1 MNLWH
6 DLEPGPSVPDVIH
19 VIVEIPKGSRN
30 KYEYHKQ
37 TGAFKLDRVLYS
49 PVHYPGDYGF
59 VPQTY
64 YEDGDPLD
72 VLVVTNLPT
81 FTGCIVEAR
90 PVVLNHNTETA
101 PRLYRTVRPQ
111 GKYMRSMELLQRAK
125 RMDGEALTKSGIM
138 VGLGETWEEIL
149 QVMDDLRAHDVD
161 IMTIGQYLQPSRFHL
176 PIQRYYTPDEF
187 ARLKEEGEQR
197 GFKWM
202 ESGPLVRSSYH
213 ADGQAHLSPRKL

>member
-6 DLEPGPSVPDVIH
+6 DLDPGPSVPDVIH

-37 TGAFKLDRVLYS
+37 TGAFKLDRVLNS

-59 VPQTY
+59 IPQTY

-90 PVVLNHNTETA
+90 PIGMFRMRDKGEADTTTDPTPPGATA
-101 PRLYRTVRPQ
+101 PGSQISVEIAAAIL
-111 GKYMRSMELLQRAK
+111 ERAAGLSSAFMAD
-125 RMDGEALTKSGIM
+125 RAIPRATTTTSAAL
-138 VGLGETWEEIL
+138 
-149 QVMDDLRAHDVD
+149 
-161 IMTIGQYLQPSRFHL
+161 PF
-176 PIQRYYTPDEF
+176 
-187 ARLKEEGEQR
+187 
-197 GFKWM
+197 
-202 ESGPLVRSSYH
+202 
-213 ADGQAHLSPRKL
+213 